1 MDILK
6 TIKKNIIKMLIL
18 AISFSAISYIFVSLI
33 QIQKISVNVY
43 VNDKYLKEMNDDA
56 KYILSSYNFNT
67 YLMNNSSKIKDIFLK
82 INENE
87 ISKNILVEKPNN
99 ESILKISFFTKNSEN
114 GIEFAKE
121 YVKLANEYIKNNQL
135 EYFTKMTNTLEK
147 QYDELNKKTKI
158 LEYRDAQADSTI
170 SRLIFYKQIKE
181 DNTDVVRLTNF
192 VIKGKYNKKI
202 IVLGSFLLA
211 FILVIFKEELN

>member
-18 AISFSAISYIFVSLI
+18 AISFSAISYVFVGFI
-33 QIQKISVNVY
+33 QMQKISVNVY

-56 KYILSSYNFNT
+56 KYILSSYDFNT
-67 YLMNNSSKIKDIFLK
+67 YLMNNSSKIKDIFSK
-82 INENE
+82 TSENE
-87 ISKNILVEKPNN
+87 LSKNILVEKPNN
-99 ESILKISFFTKNSEN
+99 ESILKITFVTKNKGN

-121 YVKLANEYIKNNQL
+121 YVKLANEYIKNTQL

-170 SRLIFYKQIKE
+170 SKLIFYKQIKE
-181 DNTDVVRLTNF
+181 DKNDVVRLTNF
-192 VIKGKYNKKI
+192 VVKGKYNKKI
-202 IVLGSFLLA
+202 TVLGSFLLA
-211 FILVIFKEELN
+211 FALVIFKEELN